1 MPDTFFLD
9 SLGQINRQPANPNQ
23 SRVLAEYPVVKYSMT
38 AAEIASIMMRSPT
51 DPVRLAYE
59 MHPRIEPLLMR
70 EASRPFLGSFG
81 DSINSQDYPGGS
93 TSPNAEHGGVSPM
106 FWANALTACAFDYI
120 GPFASTITPTG
131 GSQTTETNWING
143 VCGFSGGQITQF
155 MKYAI
160 DGYLSTM
167 LAQAG
172 GKKFAVLLSGGVN
185 DLANNDVAGHD
196 ATMWA
201 EYHTIVQKILAAGG
215 IPIMKCGEA
224 TLNVNTLNKKRN
236 ADGFRD
242 RVMTFAAG
250 RSDVVALDARA
261 TYEKYGAGVPWERLT
276 RGTAGDEIHPNVTG
290 AVMLGLGYRDALKGR
305 VRFAPP
311 WERQDFGG
319 TLVGSI
325 YAMTGTDGTKGTGA
339 NGSSEVPSGW
349 TLTSFGANTSAIS
362 NQESGPGGGY
372 GSYIDVTASGAPVAD
387 SSGLASTSAPSVTAG
402 PTYRAFA
409 DVDVVQANYVT
420 SINFDLR
427 EAGSTFRTMGGAGTL
442 DRRAMTASQPNGPKL
457 LEGSRIVMSS
467 MPFVFPASPT
477 GTLHF
482 VGGGASVLSDST
494 GRLRSFTRFAGLVQ
508 QS

>member
-1 MPDTFFLD
+1 MPDSFFLD
-9 SLGQINRQPANPNQ
+9 SLWQINRQPVNPNQ
-23 SRVLAEYPVVKYSMT
+23 SRVLAEYPVVRYTLT
-38 AAEIASIMMRSPT
+38 AAEAASIMMRPAS
-51 DPVRLAYE
+51 DPVRIAYE
-59 MHPRIEPLLMR
+59 SKPRLDATPVR
-70 EASRPFLGSFG
+70 EAARLVLGSFG

-93 TSPNAEHGGVSPM
+93 TSPNAEHSGISPM

-120 GPFASTITPTG
+120 GPFASIITPG
-131 GSQTTETNWING
+131 GGTQTTDTNWING
-143 VCGFSGGQITQF
+143 VCGYSGGQITQF

-167 LAQAG
+167 VAQAG
-172 GKKFAVLLSGGVN
+172 GRKFAVLLSGGVN
-185 DLANNDVAGHD
+185 DLANNDIAGHD
-196 ATMWA
+196 ATMWS
-201 EYHTIVQKILAAGG
+201 EYQTIVNKILAAGG

-224 TLNVNTLNKKRN
+224 TSNVNTLIKKRN

-242 RVMTFAAG
+242 RVLTFAAG

-261 TYEKYGAGVPWERLT
+261 AYEKYGAGVPWERLT
-276 RGTAGDEIHPNVTG
+276 RGTTGDEIHPNVTG

-325 YAMTGTDGTKGTGA
+325 SQMTGVNGTKGTGA
-339 NGSSEVPSGW
+339 NGSSEVPSNW
-349 TLTSFGANTSAIS
+349 TLTSFGANTSVIA

-372 GSYIDVTASGAPVAD
+372 GSYLDVTASGAPGAD
-387 SSGLASTSAPSVTAG
+387 SSGLASTSAPSVTVG
-402 PTYRAFA
+402 PTYRAFV
-409 DVDVVQANYVT
+409 DLDVVQASYVT

-427 EAGSTFRTMGGAGTL
+427 ETGSTFRTMGGAATT
-442 DRRAMTASQPNGPKL
+442 DRRAMTSSFANGPKL

-467 MPFVFPASPT
+467 MPFVFPSSPS

-482 VGGGASVLSDST
+482 VGGGALTLSDAS

-508 QS
+508 QP